1 MLTIERFYEILER
14 SKTPIEALT
23 DIKAELETEE

>member
-1 MLTIERFYEILER
+1 MLTIERFYEILEH
-14 SKTPIEALT
+14 SKTPIEALA

>member
-1 MLTIERFYEILER
+1 MLTIERFYEILGTA
-14 SKTPIEALT
+14 KTPIEALA